1 MVVRGWRPP
10 TAGGPARAQ
19 CLSPTSTLRTQ
30 PGLRRL
36 VRRELEA
43 TGRVRWPQYSN
54 LPTRARRTRSILFL
68 TVLSGFTLSIQAG
81 SFTALVGPSGGGKT
95 TVLALLERFYDPTG
109 GAVCLD
115 GQNIRSIPLTT
126 LRSAL
131 SMVGQEPALFTGTIR
146 SNVAYGRP
154 SATDAEVRAALDAA
168 QATEFVDAKPEGW
181 LTKVKDG
188 ERVLARAGVV

>member
-1 MVVRGWRPP
+1 M
-10 TAGGPARAQ
+10 
-19 CLSPTSTLRTQ
+19 
-30 PGLRRL
+30 
-36 VRRELEA
+36 
-43 TGRVRWPQYSN
+43 RWPQYSN

-95 TVLALLERFYDPTG
+95 TVLALLVRFYDPTG